1 MGDIGQRVLLGESKP
16 YQNFVDS
23 LRSSRTLK
31 TYNFGLR
38 LFMGFRRVS
47 DVSELLKDDP
57 KLIESEI
64 IEYIIYL
71 KNEKKV
77 SYSHRMTSFC
87 AIKHFY
93 RMNDIDMRWFKISK
107 YLGEETRV
115 VKDRAYTTE
124 EIGQILTK
132 ADERMRVV
140 VLILASTGMR
150 IGAIP
155 ELVLGNLIKSKPH
168 NLYQINVYSGS
179 REEYYCF
186 CSPECALAIDSYL
199 GYRDRF
205 SERLTPESPLIRNQ
219 FDPNDSF
226 QVRYP
231 KRLSYRTIANLLDA
245 LLIKSGVH
253 TVAHSTEG
261 SGLLHGRERKS
272 VARSHGFRKFVIT
285 NMIRAKLDFISREML
300 VGHDTKL
307 DRSYYRPEANELL
320 EEYLKVIGLITI
332 SQENRLKLENLK
344 IKQRN
349 ESLERE
355 KDEVITLRKDLEPLI
370 ALKKTLIK
378 EGILK
383 ES

>member
-1 MGDIGQRVLLGESKP
+1 
-16 YQNFVDS
+16 
-23 LRSSRTLK
+23 
-31 TYNFGLR
+31 
-38 LFMGFRRVS
+38 
-47 DVSELLKDDP
+47 
-57 KLIESEI
+57 
-64 IEYIIYL
+64 
-71 KNEKKV
+71 
-77 SYSHRMTSFC
+77 MTSFC

-93 RMNDIDMRWFKISK
+93 RMNDIDLRWFKISK

-124 EIGQILTK
+124 EIRQILTK

-140 VLILASTGMR
+140 VLLLASTGMR

-155 ELVLGNLIKSKPH
+155 ELVLGNLIKSNPH

-186 CSPECALAIDSYL
+186 CSIECALAIDSYL

-205 SERLTPESPLIRNQ
+205 SERLTSESPLIRNQ

-231 KRLSYRTIANLLDA
+231 RRLSYRTIANLLDA

-261 SGLLHGRERKS
+261 SGPLHGRERKS
-272 VARSHGFRKFVIT
+272 VSRSHGFRKFVIT
-285 NMIRAKLDFISREML
+285 NMIRAKLDFTSREML

-320 EEYLKVIGLITI
+320 EEYLKVIDLITI

-355 KDEVITLRKDLEPLI
+355 KDEVIKLRKELEPLI